1 MKKISKLMAIAVVA
15 VLAFGNAN
23 MANAVVTN
31 TSSNTTFK
39 YAVVDVP
46 KVVENSQQ
54 VANLKKDRQEQERL
68 FSKSLQDAQK
78 KLQAETNAD
87 KKKALETQLTKSLN
101 AQRDKMNKE
110 YAQKLQAIDKNIS
123 AVIAQQAKANGYK
136 LVVAKG
142 VVLYSEGTDITNDVM
157 KAVK

>member
-1 MKKISKLMAIAVVA
+1 MAVV
-15 VLAFGNAN
+15 LAIGSAN
-23 MANAVVTN
+23 VATAAVTN
-31 TSSNTTFK
+31 SNTTFK

-46 KVVENSQQ
+46 RVVENSQQ
-54 VANLKKDRQEQERL
+54 VANLKKQRQEQERL

-78 KLQAETNAD
+78 KLQAETNAT
-87 KKKALETQLTKSLN
+87 KKKALEDSLTKSLN
-101 AQRDKMNKE
+101 AQKDKMNQE

-123 AVIAQQAKANGYK
+123 AVIAQQARANGYK
-136 LVVAKG
+136 LVVAKS

>member
-1 MKKISKLMAIAVVA
+1 MKKVSKLMTIAMAAILAIGSANVA
-15 VLAFGNAN
+15 TAA
-23 MANAVVTN
+23 VTN
-31 TSSNTTFK
+31 SNTTFK

-46 KVVENSQQ
+46 RVVENSQQ
-54 VANLKKDRQEQERL
+54 VANLKKQRQEQERL

-78 KLQAETNAD
+78 KLQAESNAT
-87 KKKALETQLTKSLN
+87 KKKALEDSLTKSLN
-101 AQRDKMNKE
+101 AQRDKMNQE
-110 YAQKLQAIDKNIS
+110 YAQKLQAIDKSIS

-136 LVVAKG
+136 LVVAKS

>member
-15 VLAFGNAN
+15 VLAFENAN

>member
-1 MKKISKLMAIAVVA
+1 MKKVSKLMTIAMAA
-15 VLAFGNAN
+15 VLAIGSAN
-23 MANAVVTN
+23 VATAAVAN
-31 TSSNTTFK
+31 SNTTFK

-46 KVVENSQQ
+46 RVVENSQQ
-54 VANLKKDRQEQERL
+54 VANLKKQRQEQERL

-78 KLQAETNAD
+78 KLQAETNAT
-87 KKKALETQLTKSLN
+87 KKKALEDSLTKSLN
-101 AQRDKMNKE
+101 AQKDKMNQE

-123 AVIAQQAKANGYK
+123 AVIAQQARANGYK
-136 LVVAKG
+136 LVVAKS

>member
-1 MKKISKLMAIAVVA
+1 MKKVSKLMTVAMAA
-15 VLAFGNAN
+15 VLAIGSAN
-23 MANAVVTN
+23 VANAAVTS
-31 TSSNTTFK
+31 TNTTFK

-46 KVVENSQQ
+46 KIVENSQQ
-54 VANLKKDRQEQERL
+54 VANLKKQRQDQERI

-78 KLQAETNAD
+78 KLNAETNAE
-87 KKKALETQLTKSLN
+87 KKKALEAQLTKNLN
-101 AQRDKMNKE
+101 AQKDKMNKE

-142 VVLYSEGTDITNDVM
+142 VVLYSEGADITNDVM

>member
-1 MKKISKLMAIAVVA
+1 MKKASKLMTLAMAA
-15 VLAFGNAN
+15 VLAIGSAN
-23 MANAVVTN
+23 VATAAVTSTN
-31 TSSNTTFK
+31 NTTFK

-46 KVVENSQQ
+46 KIVENSQQ
-54 VANLKKDRQEQERL
+54 VAMLKKQRQDQERI

-78 KLQAETNAD
+78 KLNAETNAE
-87 KKKALETQLTKSLN
+87 KKKALEAQLTKNLN
-101 AQRDKMNKE
+101 AQKDKMNKE

-142 VVLYSEGTDITNDVM
+142 VVLYSEGADITNDVM

>member
-31 TSSNTTFK
+31 TNSNTTFK

>member
-1 MKKISKLMAIAVVA
+1 MAVV
-15 VLAFGNAN
+15 LAIGSAN
-23 MANAVVTN
+23 VATAAVTN
-31 TSSNTTFK
+31 SNTTFK

-46 KVVENSQQ
+46 RVVENSQQ
-54 VANLKKDRQEQERL
+54 VASLKKQRQEQERL

-78 KLQAETNAD
+78 KLQAETNAT
-87 KKKALETQLTKSLN
+87 KKKALEDSLTKSLN
-101 AQRDKMNKE
+101 AQKDKMNQE

-123 AVIAQQAKANGYK
+123 AVIAQQARANGYK
-136 LVVAKG
+136 LVVAKS

>member
-1 MKKISKLMAIAVVA
+1 MKKISKLMVIAVVA

-31 TSSNTTFK
+31 TNSNTTFK

>member
-1 MKKISKLMAIAVVA
+1 MAVVLAIGSANVATAA
-15 VLAFGNAN
+15 VAN
-23 MANAVVTN
+23 
-31 TSSNTTFK
+31 SNTTFK

-46 KVVENSQQ
+46 RVVENSQQ
-54 VANLKKDRQEQERL
+54 VANLKKQRQEQERL

-78 KLQAETNAD
+78 KLQAETNAT
-87 KKKALETQLTKSLN
+87 KKKALEDSLTKSLN
-101 AQRDKMNKE
+101 AQKDKMNQE

-123 AVIAQQAKANGYK
+123 AVIAQQARANGYK
-136 LVVAKG
+136 LVVAKS

>member
-1 MKKISKLMAIAVVA
+1 MKKISKLMTIAMAVFLAIGSANVA
-15 VLAFGNAN
+15 TAA
-23 MANAVVTN
+23 VTN
-31 TSSNTTFK
+31 SNTTFK

-46 KVVENSQQ
+46 RVVENSQQ
-54 VANLKKDRQEQERL
+54 VANLKKQRQEQERL

-78 KLQAETNAD
+78 KLQAETNAT
-87 KKKALETQLTKSLN
+87 KKKALENSLTKSLN
-101 AQRDKMNKE
+101 AQKDKMNQE

-123 AVIAQQAKANGYK
+123 AVIAQQARANGYK
-136 LVVAKG
+136 LVVAKS

>member
-1 MKKISKLMAIAVVA
+1 MKKISKLMTIAMAA
-15 VLAFGNAN
+15 VLAIGSAN
-23 MANAVVTN
+23 VATAAVTN
-31 TSSNTTFK
+31 SNTTFK

-46 KVVENSQQ
+46 RVVENSQQ
-54 VANLKKDRQEQERL
+54 VANLKKQRQEQERL

-78 KLQAETNAD
+78 KLQAETNAT
-87 KKKALETQLTKSLN
+87 KKKALEDSLTKSLN
-101 AQRDKMNKE
+101 AQKDKMNQE

-123 AVIAQQAKANGYK
+123 AVIAQQARANGYK
-136 LVVAKG
+136 LVVAKS

>member
-1 MKKISKLMAIAVVA
+1 MKKISKLMTIAMAVV
-15 VLAFGNAN
+15 LAIGSAN
-23 MANAVVTN
+23 VATAAVTN
-31 TSSNTTFK
+31 SNTTFK

-46 KVVENSQQ
+46 RVVENSQQ
-54 VANLKKDRQEQERL
+54 VANLKKQRQEQERL

-78 KLQAETNAD
+78 KLQAETNAT
-87 KKKALETQLTKSLN
+87 KKKALENSLTKSLN
-101 AQRDKMNKE
+101 AQKDKMNQE

-123 AVIAQQAKANGYK
+123 AVIAQQARANGYK
-136 LVVAKG
+136 LVVAKS

>member
-1 MKKISKLMAIAVVA
+1 MKKVSKLMTIAMAA
-15 VLAFGNAN
+15 VLAIGSAN
-23 MANAVVTN
+23 VATAAVTN
-31 TSSNTTFK
+31 SNTTFK

-46 KVVENSQQ
+46 RVVENSQQ
-54 VANLKKDRQEQERL
+54 VANLKKQRQEQERL

-78 KLQAETNAD
+78 KLQAETNAT
-87 KKKALETQLTKSLN
+87 KKKALEDSLTKSLN
-101 AQRDKMNKE
+101 AQKDKMNQE

-123 AVIAQQAKANGYK
+123 AVIAQQARANGYK
-136 LVVAKG
+136 LVVAKS

>member
-1 MKKISKLMAIAVVA
+1 MAA
-15 VLAFGNAN
+15 VLAIGSAN
-23 MANAVVTN
+23 VATAAVAN
-31 TSSNTTFK
+31 SNTTFK

-46 KVVENSQQ
+46 RVVENSQQ
-54 VANLKKDRQEQERL
+54 VANLKKQRQEQERL

-78 KLQAETNAD
+78 KLQAETNAT
-87 KKKALETQLTKSLN
+87 KKKALEDSLTKSLN
-101 AQRDKMNKE
+101 AQKDKMNQE

-123 AVIAQQAKANGYK
+123 AVIAQQARANGYK
-136 LVVAKG
+136 LVVAKS

>member
-1 MKKISKLMAIAVVA
+1 MAVV
-15 VLAFGNAN
+15 LAIGSAN
-23 MANAVVTN
+23 VATAAVTN
-31 TSSNTTFK
+31 SNSTFK

-46 KVVENSQQ
+46 RVVENSQQ
-54 VANLKKDRQEQERL
+54 VANLKKQRQEQERL

-78 KLQAETNAD
+78 KLQAETNAT
-87 KKKALETQLTKSLN
+87 KKKALEDSLTKSLN
-101 AQRDKMNKE
+101 AQKDKMNQE

-123 AVIAQQAKANGYK
+123 AVIAQQARANGYK
-136 LVVAKG
+136 LVVAKS

>member
-1 MKKISKLMAIAVVA
+1 MKKISKLMTIAMAVV
-15 VLAFGNAN
+15 LAIGSAN
-23 MANAVVTN
+23 VATAAVTN
-31 TSSNTTFK
+31 SNTTFK

-46 KVVENSQQ
+46 RVVENSQQ
-54 VANLKKDRQEQERL
+54 VANLKKQRQEQERL

-78 KLQAETNAD
+78 KLQAETNAT
-87 KKKALETQLTKSLN
+87 KKKALEDSLTKSLN
-101 AQRDKMNKE
+101 AQKDKMNQE

-123 AVIAQQAKANGYK
+123 AVIAQQARANGYK
-136 LVVAKG
+136 LVVAKS

>member
-1 MKKISKLMAIAVVA
+1 MKKISKLMTIAMAVV
-15 VLAFGNAN
+15 LAIGSAN
-23 MANAVVTN
+23 VATAAVTN
-31 TSSNTTFK
+31 SNTTFK

-46 KVVENSQQ
+46 RVVENSQQ
-54 VANLKKDRQEQERL
+54 VANLKKQRQEQERL

-78 KLQAETNAD
+78 KLQAETNAT
-87 KKKALETQLTKSLN
+87 KKKALEDSLTKSLN
-101 AQRDKMNKE
+101 AQKDKMNQE

-123 AVIAQQAKANGYK
+123 EVIAQQARANGYK
-136 LVVAKG
+136 LVVAKS

>member
-1 MKKISKLMAIAVVA
+1 MKKVSKLMTIAMAAILAIGSANVA
-15 VLAFGNAN
+15 TAA
-23 MANAVVTN
+23 VTN
-31 TSSNTTFK
+31 SNTTFK

-46 KVVENSQQ
+46 RVVENSQQ
-54 VANLKKDRQEQERL
+54 VANLKKQRQEQERL

-78 KLQAETNAD
+78 KLQVESNAT
-87 KKKALETQLTKSLN
+87 KKKALEDSLTKSLN
-101 AQRDKMNKE
+101 AQRDKMNQE
-110 YAQKLQAIDKNIS
+110 YAQKLQAIDKSIS

-136 LVVAKG
+136 LVVAKS

>member
-1 MKKISKLMAIAVVA
+1 MKKISKLMTIAMAVV
-15 VLAFGNAN
+15 LAIGSAN
-23 MANAVVTN
+23 VATAAVTN
-31 TSSNTTFK
+31 SNSTFK

-46 KVVENSQQ
+46 RVVENSQQ
-54 VANLKKDRQEQERL
+54 VANLKKQRQEQERL

-78 KLQAETNAD
+78 KLQAETNAT
-87 KKKALETQLTKSLN
+87 KKKALEDSLTKSLN
-101 AQRDKMNKE
+101 AQKDKMNQE

-123 AVIAQQAKANGYK
+123 AVIAQQARANGYK
-136 LVVAKG
+136 LVVAKS

>member
-1 MKKISKLMAIAVVA
+1 MKKVSKLMTVAMVA
-15 VLAFGNAN
+15 VLAIGSAN
-23 MANAVVTN
+23 VANAAVTS
-31 TSSNTTFK
+31 TNTTFK

-46 KVVENSQQ
+46 KIVENSQQ
-54 VANLKKDRQEQERL
+54 VAMLKKQRQDQERI

-78 KLQAETNAD
+78 KLNAETNAE
-87 KKKALETQLTKSLN
+87 KKKALEAQLTKNLN
-101 AQRDKMNKE
+101 AQKDKMNKE

-142 VVLYSEGTDITNDVM
+142 VVLYSEGADITNDVM

>member
-1 MKKISKLMAIAVVA
+1 MKKVSKLMTIAMVA
-15 VLAFGNAN
+15 VLAIGSAN
-23 MANAVVTN
+23 VATAAVTN
-31 TSSNTTFK
+31 SNTTFK

-46 KVVENSQQ
+46 RVVENSQQ
-54 VANLKKDRQEQERL
+54 VANLKKQRQEQERL

-78 KLQAETNAD
+78 KLQAESNAT
-87 KKKALETQLTKSLN
+87 KKKALEDSLTKSLN
-101 AQRDKMNKE
+101 AQRDKMNQE
-110 YAQKLQAIDKNIS
+110 YAQKLQAIDKSIS

-136 LVVAKG
+136 LVVAKS

>member
-1 MKKISKLMAIAVVA
+1 MKKISKLVTIAMAVFLAIGSANVA
-15 VLAFGNAN
+15 TAA
-23 MANAVVTN
+23 VTN
-31 TSSNTTFK
+31 SNTTFK

-46 KVVENSQQ
+46 RVVENSQQ
-54 VANLKKDRQEQERL
+54 VANLKKQRQEQERL

-78 KLQAETNAD
+78 KLQAETNAT
-87 KKKALETQLTKSLN
+87 KKKALENSLTKSLN
-101 AQRDKMNKE
+101 AQKDKMNQE

-123 AVIAQQAKANGYK
+123 AVIAQQARANGYK
-136 LVVAKG
+136 LVVAKS

>member
-1 MKKISKLMAIAVVA
+1 MKKLSKLMTIAIVA

-23 MANAVVTN
+23 IANAVVTN
-31 TSSNTTFK
+31 TNTNFK
-39 YAVVDVP
+39 YAVVDVS

-54 VANLKKDRQEQERL
+54 VANLKKKLQEQQRL

-78 KLQAETNAD
+78 KLQSETNAD
-87 KKKALETQLTKSLN
+87 KKKALEVQLTKNLN
-101 AQRDKMNKE
+101 AQRDKMNKD

-123 AVIAQQAKANGYK
+123 DVIAQQAKANGYK

>member
-1 MKKISKLMAIAVVA
+1 MKKVSKLMTVAMVAILALGSANVATAAV
-15 VLAFGNAN
+15 AN
-23 MANAVVTN
+23 
-31 TSSNTTFK
+31 SNTTFK

-54 VANLKKDRQEQERL
+54 VANLKKQRQEQERI

-78 KLQAETNAD
+78 KLNAETNAD
-87 KKKALETQLTKSLN
+87 KKKALETQLTKNLN

-123 AVIAQQAKANGYK
+123 DVIAQQAKANGYK
-136 LVVAKG
+136 LVVAKS

-157 KAVK
+157 KIVK

>member
-1 MKKISKLMAIAVVA
+1 MAVFLAIGSANVA
-15 VLAFGNAN
+15 TAA
-23 MANAVVTN
+23 VTN
-31 TSSNTTFK
+31 SNTTFK

-46 KVVENSQQ
+46 RVVENSQQ
-54 VANLKKDRQEQERL
+54 VANLKKQRQEQERL

-78 KLQAETNAD
+78 KLQAETNAT
-87 KKKALETQLTKSLN
+87 KKKALENSLTKSLN
-101 AQRDKMNKE
+101 AQKDKMNQE

-123 AVIAQQAKANGYK
+123 AVIAQQARANGYK
-136 LVVAKG
+136 LVVAKS